1 MSRICGYLR
10 SSLVAG
16 NRADVQRQLTDFA
29 GHYGRTI
36 DKVVYEPEP
45 AAATLWSVLE
55 ELDRR
60 YQAGVVPAVTK
71 FAGSLGMDLDGLRDD
86 AGSTSAFWSLVGE
99 LDNEGG
105 GCIVVPSLAHLANLG
120 NGHHTLLQRVLHVAP
135 SIQVVTMDTE
145 PGLPTVST
153 AAPAGPVPAGN
164 FVQPMPAE
172 TPTPAASP
180 GTPPAA
186 SPGTPAV
193 APVDTALLQA
203 AAAAAA
209 TGEPHTGTATAAGIV
224 CECQVAALG
233 WAIEVVTVTAHMH
246 LCRAG
251 LSDLVGHVDALLRQ
265 LVGEAM
271 QFDAET
277 IPEVSN
283 RLTIRLVRDPR
294 ALTILIHETR
304 QHATEP
310 ISKEVLALCRWPH
323 DGRAYRAQ
331 SPAGGCITCC
341 ELPLPASMA
350 LTSR

>member
-1 MSRICGYLR
+1 MAPVSRICGYLR
-10 SSLVAG
+10 TALVSE
-16 NRADVQRQLTDFA
+16 NRADVQRQLSDFA
-29 GHYGRTI
+29 ARYGRTI
-36 DKVVYEPEP
+36 DKVVCEPEP
-45 AAATLWSVLE
+45 AATTLWSVLE

-71 FAGSLGMDLDGLRDD
+71 FAGSMGMDLDGLRDD

-99 LDNEGG
+99 LDTEGG
-105 GCIVVPSLAHLANLG
+105 GCILVPSLEHLANVG

-164 FVQPMPAE
+164 IVRPMPAG

-180 GTPPAA
+180 D
-186 SPGTPAV
+186 TPAV
-193 APVDTALLQA
+193 APVDAALLQA

-209 TGEPHTGTATAAGIV
+209 TGEPHTGTATAPGIV